1 MKRLFIYITLFI
13 MLLMTVVITVSTD
26 KQYYEDVWEN
36 FGKSSSSINI
46 YLNDIETDYDTAYN
60 ILTETADKYDANIYR
75 SDNEKINENNVIVK
89 SVYITHF
96 DNVYNKVPIDKG
108 HIPDNNELLSGTVL
122 KTDTFTDNENIT
134 SCGVLYSYLNSQN
147 LKIQSLK
154 AYLDSSNNICGSY
167 VINFE
172 DISNSSGFIKEI
184 AQKLNKNQDEI
195 TLQRTYYK
203 RSNSTLYYI
212 MYVIYLTALGLF
224 FLLSTFFIVKQFK
237 KIGIYKILGYD
248 NMAVWNDI
256 FLPFLKVEIVI
267 SALMTALIRIMT
279 NVPRSTLIHLCYA
292 FALTILLTFIVSL
305 VFYGLI
311 RRYTISSL
319 IKKKS
324 PANLIVKLN
333 FVVRSIL
340 LIAVSTITLSAVNG
354 FAEVKNEYRRYS
366 KWEEYGK
373 KYAVFNFSFLSED
386 HSDIINNTHLRE
398 QKQAEL
404 YDLIDDSGA
413 AYVKLLEIY
422 PKKSF
427 VNLEGVNLSEISDN
441 YRLLIMNINN
451 NYLDTLTLKDIEG
464 NVIKIDSSEESGIIL
479 IPESKAT
486 DETLKNICSYYRPYT
501 VNSSERYAGEK
512 IAETKNK
519 DTKIL
524 YYQDN
529 KSFFTFSNTI
539 KTNDNYTINSPVF
552 NVITTNN
559 ATFLQKSDIL
569 GSNETSPL
577 KIDISNTTPDA
588 VYNEL
593 YPLIVKCGL
602 DKNVD
607 KLSSISSIFEDKI
620 ESIKKSIV
628 IYFGVSIILFMI
640 SIWVSYQT
648 VKMIINLNKKKFG
661 VKILLGYTFFDNY
674 RNTIVP
680 FLLTWIIIMLIS
692 GNLYLSMNDSYE
704 YSTLQLFICSL
715 IEIIDVSLTCLQFKY
730 IGRTSLSVLLKEE

>member
-602 DKNVD
+602 DKNID

-620 ESIKKSIV
+620 KSIKKSIV

-715 IEIIDVSLTCLQFKY
+715 IEMIDVSLTCLQFKY

>member
-1 MKRLFIYITLFI
+1 
-13 MLLMTVVITVSTD
+13 MTVVITVSTD

-195 TLQRTYYK
+195 TLQRTFYK

-292 FALTILLTFIVSL
+292 FALTILLTLIVSL

-602 DKNVD
+602 DKNID

-715 IEIIDVSLTCLQFKY
+715 IEMIDVSLTCLQFKY

>member
-46 YLNDIETDYDTAYN
+46 YLNDIEIDYDTAYN
-60 ILTETADKYDANIYR
+60 ILTETANKYDANIYR

-602 DKNVD
+602 DKNID
-607 KLSSISSIFEDKI
+607 KLSSISSIFENKI

-715 IEIIDVSLTCLQFKY
+715 IEMIDVSLTCLQFKY

>member
-1 MKRLFIYITLFI
+1 
-13 MLLMTVVITVSTD
+13 MTVVITVSTD

-46 YLNDIETDYDTAYN
+46 YLNDIEMDYDTAYN

-75 SDNEKINENNVIVK
+75 SDNEKINENNVTVK

-108 HIPDNNELLSGTVL
+108 HIPDNSELLSGTVL
-122 KTDTFTDNENIT
+122 KTDTFTDNENIS

-167 VINFE
+167 VINFG
-172 DISNSSGFIKEI
+172 DISNSSEFIKEI
-184 AQKLNKNQDEI
+184 SQKLNKNQDEI
-195 TLQRTYYK
+195 TLQKTFYQ
-203 RSNSTLYYI
+203 RSNSTLYYL

-224 FLLSTFFIVKQFK
+224 FLLSTFFVVRQFK

-256 FLPFLKVEIVI
+256 FLPFLKAEIII
-267 SALMTALIRIMT
+267 SALITALIRITT

-292 FALTILLTFIVSL
+292 FALTILLTFIVCL

-333 FVVRSIL
+333 FVIRSIL
-340 LIAVSTITLSAVNG
+340 LIAVCTITLSAVNG
-354 FAEVKNEYRRYS
+354 FTEVRNEYSRYS

-398 QKQAEL
+398 QKQAEF

-413 AYVKLLEIY
+413 AYVRLVEIY

-427 VNLEGVNLSEISDN
+427 VNLEGANLSEINDG

-464 NVIKIDSSEESGIIL
+464 NIIKIDSSEERGIML

-486 DETLKNICSYYRPYT
+486 DETLKSVCSYYRPYT

-529 KSFFTFSNTI
+529 ESFFTFSNTI

-577 KIDISNTTPDA
+577 KIDITNTTPDA
-588 VYNEL
+588 AYNEL

-602 DKNVD
+602 DKNID

-628 IYFGVSIILFMI
+628 IYFGVSILLFMI
-640 SIWVSYQT
+640 SIWISYQT

-661 VKILLGYTFFDNY
+661 VKMLLGYTFVDNY
-674 RNTIVP
+674 HNTIVP
-680 FLLTWIIIMLIS
+680 FMLTWIIIMLIS
-692 GNLYLSMNDSYE
+692 GNLYLSMDDSYE

-715 IEIIDVSLTCLQFKY
+715 IGIIDVSLTCLQFKC

>member
-122 KTDTFTDNENIT
+122 KTDTFTDNENTT

>member
-1 MKRLFIYITLFI
+1 
-13 MLLMTVVITVSTD
+13 MTVVITVSTD

-122 KTDTFTDNENIT
+122 KTDTFTDNENTT

-386 HSDIINNTHLRE
+386 QSDIINNTHLRE

>member
-195 TLQRTYYK
+195 TLQRTFYK

-292 FALTILLTFIVSL
+292 FALTILLTLIVSL

-602 DKNVD
+602 DKNID

-715 IEIIDVSLTCLQFKY
+715 IEMIDVSLTCLQFKY

>member
-46 YLNDIETDYDTAYN
+46 YLNDIETDNDTAYN

-195 TLQRTYYK
+195 TLQRTFYK

-292 FALTILLTFIVSL
+292 FALTILLTLIVSL

-602 DKNVD
+602 DKNID

-715 IEIIDVSLTCLQFKY
+715 IEMIDVSLTCLQFKY

>member
-96 DNVYNKVPIDKG
+96 DNVYNKVLIDKG

-195 TLQRTYYK
+195 TLQRTFYK

-340 LIAVSTITLSAVNG
+340 LIAVSTITLSAING

-464 NVIKIDSSEESGIIL
+464 NVINIDSSEESGIIL

-602 DKNVD
+602 DKNID

-715 IEIIDVSLTCLQFKY
+715 IEMIDVSLTCLQFKY

>member
-195 TLQRTYYK
+195 TLQRTFYK

>member
-524 YYQDN
+524 YYHDN

>member
-195 TLQRTYYK
+195 TLQRTFYK

-602 DKNVD
+602 DKNID

-715 IEIIDVSLTCLQFKY
+715 IEMIDVSLTCLQFKY